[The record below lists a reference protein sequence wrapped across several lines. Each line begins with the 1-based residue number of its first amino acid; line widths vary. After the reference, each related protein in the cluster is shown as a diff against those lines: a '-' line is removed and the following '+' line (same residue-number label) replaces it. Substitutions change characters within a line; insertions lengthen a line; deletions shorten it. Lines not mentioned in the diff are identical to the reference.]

1 MPKILR
7 VTKKD
12 CAKPGCPNDQRSQ
25 VLARDDEVIERSGD
39 FSSWHMRVSANVRS
53 APSIAAAGKRMQ
65 TRAVFKQR
73 LNQPQFQIGP
83 IGVRVQQG
91 PKLPPL

>member
-1 MPKILR
+1 
-7 VTKKD
+7 
-12 CAKPGCPNDQRSQ
+12 
-25 VLARDDEVIERSGD
+25 
-39 FSSWHMRVSANVRS
+39 MR
-53 APSIAAAGKRMQ
+53 

>member
-1 MPKILR
+1 MPVVFRHSK
-7 VTKKD
+7 
-12 CAKPGCPNDQRSQ
+12 RSPDEPTGRANARPMTGSAISGVF
-25 VLARDDEVIERSGD
+25 VLA
-39 FSSWHMRVSANVRS
+39 M
-53 APSIAAAGKRMQ
+53 APACRCAHAGYL
-65 TRAVFKQR
+65 

>member
-1 MPKILR
+1 MGKGVHWIGR
-7 VTKKD
+7 
-12 CAKPGCPNDQRSQ
+12 A
-25 VLARDDEVIERSGD
+25 
-39 FSSWHMRVSANVRS
+39 
-53 APSIAAAGKRMQ
+53 KRMH
-65 TRAVFKQR
+65 TRAVFTQY

>member
-1 MPKILR
+1 MSPLEG
-7 VTKKD
+7 VN
-12 CAKPGCPNDQRSQ
+12 GVRSDL
-25 VLARDDEVIERSGD
+25 VARIGLAAGR
-39 FSSWHMRVSANVRS
+39 RVS
-53 APSIAAAGKRMQ
+53 GQ
-65 TRAVFKQR
+65 TRAIFKQS